1 MTIRDGVKHGSPAV
15 LSGGVDVSHG
25 KVLGERTLPRNSP
38 DLKEGA
44 EHIEPPT
51 TQVKSQNLKVSKFPR
66 QAYVVVCSS
75 TTLCLQIAIW
85 AVNNVKGHQAN
96 VLCATIFFPGMTG
109 REKLTPRR
117 FVT

>member
-25 KVLGERTLPRNSP
+25 KVLGEWTLSRNSP

-51 TQVKSQNLKVSKFPR
+51 TQVKSQNLKVPQFPR
-66 QAYVVVCSS
+66 VDKHTKRSTYNG
-75 TTLCLQIAIW
+75 TTLCLNSNFGSEYAR
-85 AVNNVKGHQAN
+85 GHQAN
-96 VLCATIFFPGMTG
+96 VLCATIFYQ
-109 REKLTPRR
+109 
-117 FVT
+117 V